1 MDAPLGGSE
10 NLVSIINRV
19 ISALTGILTGVT
31 VLITLQQEL
40 LTKSLDPPYRSLEGS
55 L

>member
-19 ISALTGILTGVT
+19 SILTGVT